1 MNKEHVGD
9 QNDKTPPVYNVME
22 GVTQKTD
29 SDGRMSCEG
38 GKKRNNQEKRNN
50 RYKKLLLSGLYGNR
64 NVPLCQWCLTANSVE
79 VEGKT
84 IPSAQDVPNHWQA
97 LLYWPNSS

>member
-38 GKKRNNQEKRNN
+38 GKKE
-50 RYKKLLLSGLYGNR
+50 
-64 NVPLCQWCLTANSVE
+64 
-79 VEGKT
+79 
-84 IPSAQDVPNHWQA
+84 
-97 LLYWPNSS
+97 